1 MGERS
6 LFSFLFLLCSQ
17 TITLAVVGD
26 ESVSISLGC
35 KVCDTKSVLGFSL
48 DRNTHVSA
56 FCCRSPFRCN
66 TLNCDM
72 QKKTECKDHVGRVRG
87 TVADFLRLSKHRV
100 N

>member
-1 MGERS
+1 M
-6 LFSFLFLLCSQ
+6 LYSQ
-17 TITLAVVGD
+17 TLTLALVGG
-26 ESVSISLGC
+26 ECLSTSLGC

-87 TVADFLRLSKHRV
+87 TVADLLRLSKHRV
-100 N
+100 T